1 MGEFSI
7 GHGVTRKEDWRL
19 LTGQG
24 LFLDDMLFGRV
35 LYAVVVRSPY
45 AHAEV
50 NNIDINT
57 ALSCP
62 GVNTIL
68 TGEDYLSDGLGPIP
82 SMPPYKKRDGSPMFV
97 PDRPAIAIDRVRNI
111 GYPVAV
117 VVAETLEQAKDA
129 AELIEIHYT
138 PLTAVIS
145 AYDAFQPGA
154 PLLYDDCP
162 RNESYFYRSF
172 FCHYFSFLISF
183 IILEILLTL
192 SLILLLDD
200 KLCLYTPKSTLASI
214 ELGLGLFNIFLT
226 PLIVKPLSLSKNFI
240 FLII

>member
-50 NNIDINT
+50 NNIDINA

-129 AELIEIHYT
+129 AELIEIDYESL
-138 PLTAVIS
+138 PAVSLPYEAAQADSPKVWEEHDSNICFVHTVGDK
-145 AYDAFQPGA
+145 AATDVAFQNAATIADEYGQ
-154 PLLYDDCP
+154 DCP
-162 RNESYFYRSF
+162 
-172 FCHYFSFLISF
+172 
-183 IILEILLTL
+183 
-192 SLILLLDD
+192 
-200 KLCLYTPKSTLASI
+200 TPA
-214 ELGLGLFNIFLT
+214 
-226 PLIVKPLSLSKNFI
+226 
-240 FLII
+240 

>member
-50 NNIDINT
+50 NNIDINA

-68 TGEDYLSDGLGPIP
+68 TGEDYTAGPVGN
-82 SMPPYKKRDGSPMFV
+82 K
-97 PDRPAIAIDRVRNI
+97 
-111 GYPVAV
+111 
-117 VVAETLEQAKDA
+117 
-129 AELIEIHYT
+129 
-138 PLTAVIS
+138 
-145 AYDAFQPGA
+145 
-154 PLLYDDCP
+154 
-162 RNESYFYRSF
+162 
-172 FCHYFSFLISF
+172 
-183 IILEILLTL
+183 
-192 SLILLLDD
+192 
-200 KLCLYTPKSTLASI
+200 
-214 ELGLGLFNIFLT
+214 
-226 PLIVKPLSLSKNFI
+226 
-240 FLII
+240 